1 LAENRYV
8 GRTFIQPAQGL
19 REQGVKLKFNPLAE
33 VKGKRIVAVD
43 DTIVRGNTTRQI
55 VQMLFEAG
63 AAEVHL
69 RISAPPIVSQC
80 YYGIDF
86 ADEDELV
93 AAHRTVEEVRELV
106 GATSLAFLS
115 LEGLQEATRRPAS
128 SLCRACLTR
137 EYPTEVPAEAAKL
150 R

>member
-1 LAENRYV
+1 
-8 GRTFIQPAQGL
+8 
-19 REQGVKLKFNPLAE
+19 
-33 VKGKRIVAVD
+33 VD
-43 DTIVRGNTTRQI
+43 DTIVRGNTTRAI
-55 VQMLFEAG
+55 VKMLFDAG

-93 AAHRTVEEVRELV
+93 AAQRTVEEVREVV

-137 EYPTEVPAEAAKL
+137 EYPTEVPAEASKL
-150 R
+150 RFEPARA